1 MTYKTNLTC
10 RKFSLAAA
18 FMLLCL
24 ICKSQYNFALVDQLL
39 LDNQKALGKE
49 LAVLIYKD
57 GKIIYQKETGDFT
70 IKTRAPIA
78 SCSKWL
84 TAALVMTFVDEGKIS
99 LDDPVSK
106 FLTIFETYGKNYIT
120 IRQCLSHQTGI
131 ADNPRLIAKLL
142 ERRKFESLEEEVNS
156 FAKKEIAA
164 NPGTTFLYSGMGLNI
179 AGRVLEVVSKKKF
192 DQLVKQRIF
201 SPLNMRNSS
210 FTPENYAT
218 NPSGGAASTAAD
230 YMNFMSMLLAK
241 GTFGGNRILSEKA
254 ILQMQTIQTKN
265 INKLYSPKVA
275 EGFEYG
281 LGEWIEQTDSKGN
294 SRVVSCP
301 GLFGTWPYI
310 DLCRNYAAIV
320 FVKNILTVE
329 KKDVYSALKKAIDQQ
344 LSGECNGL

>member
-10 RKFSLAAA
+10 RKFTLAAG

-24 ICKSQYNFALVDQLL
+24 ISKSQNNFTAVDKLL
-39 LDNQKALGKE
+39 SDNQKTMGKE

-70 IKTRAPIA
+70 IKTKAPIA

-99 LDDPVSK
+99 LDDRVSK
-106 FLTIFETYGKNYIT
+106 FLPIFETYGKNYIT

-131 ADNPRLIAKLL
+131 EDNPRLITKLL
-142 ERRKFESLEEEVNS
+142 QRRKFESLEDEVNS

-164 NPGTTFLYSGMGLNI
+164 DPGTTFLYSGMGLNI
-179 AGRVLEVVSKKKF
+179 AGRVLEVVSKTKF
-192 DQLVKQRIF
+192 DQLIKQRIL

-210 FTPENYAT
+210 FTPENYAI
-218 NPSGGAASTAAD
+218 NPSGGATSTAGD

-241 GTFGGNRILSEKA
+241 GTFGGKRILSENA

-265 INKLYSPKVA
+265 VSKKYSPKVA

-281 LGEWIEQTDSKGN
+281 LGEWIEQIDSKGI

-310 DLCRNYAAIV
+310 DLCKNYAAII
-320 FVKNILTVE
+320 FIKSLLSEE
-329 KKDVYSALKKAIDQQ
+329 KKELYTNLKKAIDQQ
-344 LSGECNGL
+344 ISGDCE